1 MITSLDLTLGLVG
14 GVSAI
19 IWGTLMFAIG
29 GYESFKFENS
39 LISAIYP
46 TSPQDS
52 DPDGG
57 DDGSPPTE
65 QKAKHAMMRTVAE
78 RGRYWYTYSEYFLTW
93 FLNSLC
99 CCFCRRSSW
108 FQRRIERLERH
119 EAASEKLAD
128 EIDIVN
134 LLHALRLGQFTAKL
148 NLKKHQRALITSF
161 KKYQIDDLGQSAAAD
176 ASAEDD
182 ETSL

>member
-1 MITSLDLTLGLVG
+1 
-14 GVSAI
+14 
-19 IWGTLMFAIG
+19 
-29 GYESFKFENS
+29 
-39 LISAIYP
+39 
-46 TSPQDS
+46 
-52 DPDGG
+52 
-57 DDGSPPTE
+57 
-65 QKAKHAMMRTVAE
+65 MRTVAE

-93 FLNSLC
+93 FLKSFCC

-108 FQRRIERLERH
+108 FQRRTERLERH

-148 NLKKHQRALITSF
+148 NLNKHQRALVTSF
-161 KKYQIDDLGQSAAAD
+161 KKYQIDDLSQSAAAD